1 MIEHVLEGCQ
11 CDGKRCAKCEEV
23 RCIGAYYRRS
33 RSRDGMVHS
42 CKNCLS
48 SQKKKRYRENVEQI
62 KSQSKEYYLKNADR
76 IKSQKKEYYLKNA
89 DRIKGQKSSYQKSHS
104 AQIHVTKQ
112 AYRKAHPEI
121 HRKAVSKWR
130 RNHSDRVNINSRKH
144 YWNNVVQHR
153 RRKLAYQKAN
163 PEKMR
168 ANAARRRT
176 RKTKAGGSYTVAE
189 WQALKAKYNDTC
201 LCCGRREP
209 IIKLTADH
217 VIPVIKGGS
226 SEIGNIQPLC
236 LPCNKSKYNKTIDY
250 RKGKH
255 HER

>member
-1 MIEHVLEGCQ
+1 
-11 CDGKRCAKCEEV
+11 
-23 RCIGAYYRRS
+23 
-33 RSRDGMVHS
+33 MVHS

-62 KSQSKEYYLKNADR
+62 KSQKKEYYLKNAER

-89 DRIKGQKSSYQKSHS
+89 ERIKAQKGSYQKSHR
-104 AQIHVTKQ
+104 AQIHATKQ

-121 HRKAVSKWR
+121 HRKAVSKWKR
-130 RNHSDRVNINSRKH
+130 THSDRVNINSRKH
-144 YWNNVVQHR
+144 YWNNIVQHR
-153 RRKLAYQKAN
+153 KRKLAYQKAN

-168 ANAARRRT
+168 ANEAKRRT
-176 RKTKAGGSYTVAE
+176 HKTQAGGSYTVAE
-189 WQALKAKYNDTC
+189 WQALKAKYNYTC
-201 LCCGRREP
+201 LCCGGREP
-209 IIKLTADH
+209 IVKLTADH

-236 LPCNKSKYNKTIDY
+236 LPCNKSKYNRIIDY

>member
-1 MIEHVLEGCQ
+1 MLEHVLEGCQ
-11 CDGKRCAKCEEV
+11 CEGKRCAKCEEV

-48 SQKKKRYRENVEQI
+48 SQKKKRYRENIEQI

-76 IKSQKKEYYLKNA
+76 IKSQ
-89 DRIKGQKSSYQKSHS
+89 
-104 AQIHVTKQ
+104 
-112 AYRKAHPEI
+112 
-121 HRKAVSKWR
+121 SKWQR
-130 RNHSDRVNINSRKH
+130 THSDRVNINSRKH

-153 RRKLAYQKAN
+153 TRKLDYQKAN

-176 RKTKAGGSYTVAE
+176 RKTQAGGSYTVAE

-236 LPCNKSKYNKTIDY
+236 LPCNKSKYNKIIDY

>member
-11 CDGKRCAKCEEV
+11 CEGKQCMKCEEV
-23 RCIGAYYRRS
+23 KCIGAYYRRS

-62 KSQSKEYYLKNADR
+62 KSQSKEYYLRNADR

-89 DRIKGQKSSYQKSHS
+89 DQIKGQKSSYQKSHR

-130 RNHSDRVNINSRKH
+130 RTHSDRVNINCRKH
-144 YWNNVVQHR
+144 YWDKVVQQR
-153 RRKLAYQKAN
+153 TRKLAYQKAN

-168 ANAARRRT
+168 ANEARRRT
-176 RKTKAGGSYTVAE
+176 RKTQAGGSYTVAE
-189 WQALKAKYNDTC
+189 WQALKAKYNATC

-226 SEIGNIQPLC
+226 SEIRNIQPLC
-236 LPCNKSKYNKTIDY
+236 LPCNKSKYNKIIDY
-250 RKGKH
+250 RKG
-255 HER
+255 

>member
-11 CDGKRCAKCEEV
+11 CEGKRCTKCEEV

-48 SQKKKRYRENVEQI
+48 SQKKKRYRENVERI
-62 KSQSKEYYLKNADR
+62 KSQGKEYYLKNAVR
-76 IKSQKKEYYLKNA
+76 IKA
-89 DRIKGQKSSYQKSHS
+89 QKSSYQKSHR
-104 AQIHVTKQ
+104 AQTHATKQ

-121 HRKAVSKWR
+121 HRRAVSKWNR
-130 RNHSDRVNINSRKH
+130 THSDRVIIINRKH
-144 YWNNVVQHR
+144 YWNNVEQHR
-153 RRKLAYQKAN
+153 TRKLAYQKAN

-176 RKTKAGGSYTVAE
+176 HKTQAGGSYTVAE
-189 WQALKAKYNDTC
+189 WQALKAQYNYTC